1 MNHAGLKNNNK
12 GSERHTPSI
21 YGGKNTMATNKLGL
35 SPSQS
40 CENQIPDSPLGAANT
55 ACGSWLEVGEVMNE
69 DIASIDA
76 QSSVASAARIMSTN
90 KISCLIVSCD
100 GYLSGIVT
108 ETDILKKVAMT
119 GHTFHRMKIEQ
130 IMSSPIRSIPYNSTV
145 MDASKIMEVE
155 NIRRLVVLKEGQ
167 PVGIITQTDTVRV
180 LASYTASI
188 EVSEILTKEAVVIT
202 SSATARQAAELMASQ
217 DISCLVVTEN
227 STIVGIFTERDLLKR
242 VVALNNNPDKI
253 VLNQVMSKPVVTIPA
268 NYSLLSATKL
278 LERAAI
284 RRLVV
289 TEYDALLGVITQT
302 DIQRALTA
310 TLQEKEQKYLR
321 LLTESYNCIFTLD
334 PELNT
339 TYVNYAFMR
348 LLDANDTDALIG
360 KPFLPER
367 FWAVPER
374 RDQLMDQL
382 KKVGVVVDELS
393 LKTTKGSTLSVILF
407 IMPNKDLTGQVNG
420 SHGIL
425 HNITAKE

>member
-12 GSERHTPSI
+12 EAERHTPSI
-21 YGGKNTMATNKLGL
+21 CRGKNTMVTNKLGL
-35 SPSQS
+35 LPIQS
-40 CENQIPDSPLGAANT
+40 CENQIPDNSLGATNT
-55 ACGSWLEVGEVMNE
+55 ACGHWLEVGEVMNE
-69 DIASIDA
+69 DIATIDA

-90 KISCLIVSCD
+90 KMSCLIVSCD

-119 GHTFHRMKIEQ
+119 HHTFHRIRVEQ
-130 IMSSPIRSIPYNSTV
+130 IMSSPIRSIPYNSTI

-167 PVGIITQTDTVRV
+167 PVGIITQTDMVRV

-188 EVSEILTKEAVVIT
+188 EVSEILRKDAVVIA
-202 SSATARQAAELMASQ
+202 SSATVREAAELMASK

-227 STIVGIFTERDLLKR
+227 GTIVGIFTERDILKR
-242 VVALNNNPDKI
+242 VVALNENPGKI

-278 LERAAI
+278 LERAGI

-289 TEYDALLGVITQT
+289 TEYDTLLGVITQT
-302 DIQRALTA
+302 DIHRALTA
-310 TLQEKEQKYLR
+310 TLQDKEQKYLR
-321 LLTESYNCIFTLD
+321 LLTESYNSIFTVDAKLT
-334 PELNT
+334 T
-339 TYVNYAFMR
+339 TYVNHAFMR
-348 LLDANDTDALIG
+348 LLDVDDTEELIG
-360 KPFLPER
+360 KVFLPER
-367 FWAVPER
+367 FWAVPEQ
-374 RDQLMDQL
+374 RDHLMDQL

-393 LKTTKGSTLSVILF
+393 LKTAKGSTLSVILF

-425 HNITAKE
+425 YNTNAKE